1 VVKQNERKA
10 VLAITMG
17 DAAGIGP
24 EIILKTLAQP
34 DLYADSR
41 ILVLGDLRV
50 FRGYASS
57 ISEKV
62 PELIS
67 LKSPMEVMELPIG
80 AVGVYN
86 PSKERLDYTPGQPN
100 AATGKASLLYLDQ
113 AAQLAMTSRVSA
125 IVTAPI
131 SKRALQ
137 AAGYL
142 YTGHT
147 DYLAEVTNAH
157 KVYMAIHSKKL
168 TVVSV
173 TGHTSLR
180 RVHSQIKQAKIIRAI
195 TLLDQFLSALR
206 NKKHPAIAVTGLNP
220 HAGEGGILGREELF
234 EIVPAVQAMQGMNYS
249 IVGPLAADVAF
260 MQAYDGLFDA
270 VIAMYHDQAIIP
282 IKLIARFDAC
292 QLSLGL
298 PIIRTSVNHGTAEDI
313 AGKGK
318 ANPNS
323 LAEAVRLALKL
334 INIRN
339 KGHQF

>member
-1 VVKQNERKA
+1 
-10 VLAITMG
+10 MG

-34 DLYADSR
+34 DLYTDTR
-41 ILVLGDLRV
+41 ILILGDLRTLKEY
-50 FRGYASS
+50 GAT
-57 ISEKV
+57 ISEKIPDLV
-62 PELIS
+62 P
-67 LKSPMEVMELPIG
+67 LKSPMEIMELPTGIP
-80 AVGVYN
+80 GVYN
-86 PSKERLDYTPGQPN
+86 PTKERLDFSPGQPN

-113 AAQLAMTSRVSA
+113 ATQLAMTSRASA

-147 DYLAEVTNAH
+147 DYLAEATNAR

-180 RVHSQIKQAKIIRAI
+180 RVHSQIKQAKIIRAA
-195 TLLDQFLSALR
+195 TLLDQFLSAMR
-206 NKKHPAIAVTGLNP
+206 NNKHPNIAVTGLNP

-234 EIVPAVQAMQGMNYS
+234 EITPAVQAMQGMNLS
-249 IVGPLAADVAF
+249 VVGPLAADVAF
-260 MQAYDGLFDA
+260 MQAYDGLYDA

-282 IKLIARFDAC
+282 IKLLARFDAC

-318 ANPNS
+318 ANPS
-323 LAEAVRLALKL
+323 SFAEAVHLALKL
-334 INIRN
+334 INLHN

>member
-1 VVKQNERKA
+1 LAKQNERKA

-24 EIILKTLAQP
+24 EIILKTLAHP
-34 DLYADSR
+34 DLFVDSR
-41 ILVLGDLRV
+41 VLILGDLRV
-50 FRGYASS
+50 LKEYGSTIAET
-57 ISEKV
+57 I
-62 PELIS
+62 PELIP
-67 LKSPMEVMELPIG
+67 LKSPTEIMELPMG
-80 AVGVYN
+80 VPCVYN
-86 PSKERLDYTPGQPN
+86 PNKDRLKYTPGQPD
-100 AATGKASLLYLDQ
+100 AATGKASLLYLEQ
-113 AAQLAMTSRVSA
+113 ATQLAMTSRASA

-147 DYLAEVTNAH
+147 DYLAEATNAR
-157 KVYMAIHSKKL
+157 KVYMTIYSKKL
-168 TVVSV
+168 TVLSV

-180 RVHSQIKQAKIIRAI
+180 RVHSQIKQAKIIRAA
-195 TLLDQFLSALR
+195 TLLDQFMSALR
-206 NKKHPAIAVTGLNP
+206 NKKRPVIAVTGLNP

-234 EIVPAVQAMQGMNYS
+234 EIVPAVQAMQGMNFS

-282 IKLIARFDAC
+282 IKLTARFDAC
-292 QLSLGL
+292 QISLGL

-318 ANPNS
+318 ANPDS
-323 LAEAVRLALKL
+323 MIEAIRLALKL
-334 INIRN
+334 INLRN
-339 KGHQF
+339 KGHQV

>member
-1 VVKQNERKA
+1 LVKQNERKV

-24 EIILKTLAQP
+24 EIILKSLLQP
-34 DLYADSR
+34 ELFADSR
-41 ILVLGDLRV
+41 VLILGEIRTFKD
-50 FRGYASS
+50 YAST

-62 PELIS
+62 PEIVV
-67 LKSPMEVMELPIG
+67 LKSPTDIMEIPS
-80 AVGVYN
+80 GVPAIYN
-86 PSKERLDYTPGQPN
+86 PCKERLDFTPGQPN
-100 AATGKASLLYLDQ
+100 AATGKASLLYLDL
-113 AAQLAMTSRVSA
+113 ATQLAMTSRVSA

-137 AAGYL
+137 TAGYL

-147 DYLAEVTNAH
+147 DFLAEATNSR
-157 KVYMAIHSKKL
+157 KVYMATYSKKL

-180 RVHSQIKQAKIIRAI
+180 RVHSQIKQAKIIRAA
-195 TLLDQFLSALR
+195 TLLDQFLTSLR
-206 NKKHPAIAVTGLNP
+206 NKKHPVIAVTGLNP

-234 EIVPAVQAMQGMNYS
+234 EIMPAVQAMQGMNYS

-260 MQAYDGLFDA
+260 MQAYDGLYDA
-270 VIAMYHDQAIIP
+270 VIAMYHDQAMIP
-282 IKLIARFDAC
+282 IKLTARFEAC
-292 QLSLGL
+292 QITLGL

-323 LAEAVRLALKL
+323 LVEAIRLALRL
-334 INIRN
+334 INLRN
-339 KGHQF
+339 KGQQI

>member
-1 VVKQNERKA
+1 MR
-10 VLAITMG
+10 T
-17 DAAGIGP
+17 
-24 EIILKTLAQP
+24 LK
-34 DLYADSR
+34 D
-41 ILVLGDLRV
+41 
-50 FRGYASS
+50 YAST
-57 ISEKV
+57 ITEKT
-62 PELIS
+62 PDLIS
-67 LKSPMEVMELPIG
+67 LKSPMDIMEIPTG
-80 AVGVYN
+80 VPAVYN
-86 PSKERLDYTPGQPN
+86 PYKERLDYTPGQPN

-113 AAQLAMTSRVSA
+113 ATQLAMTSRVSA

-147 DYLAEVTNAH
+147 DYLAEATNSR
-157 KVYMAIHSKKL
+157 KVYMVIYSKKL
-168 TVVSV
+168 TVLSV

-180 RVHSQIKQAKIIRAI
+180 RVHSQIKQARIIRAA
-195 TLLDQFLSALR
+195 TLLDQFLTPLR

-234 EIVPAVQAMQGMNYS
+234 EIVPAVQAMQGMNFS

-270 VIAMYHDQAIIP
+270 VIAMYHDQAMIP

-292 QLSLGL
+292 QISLGL

-318 ANPNS
+318 ANPGS
-323 LAEAVRLALKL
+323 LAEAIRLALKL
-334 INIRN
+334 TNLRTE
-339 KGHQF
+339 GRQF

>member
-1 VVKQNERKA
+1 LARQNERKT

-24 EIILKTLAQP
+24 EIILKMLAQSE
-34 DLYADSR
+34 LYADTK
-41 ILVLGDLRV
+41 ILILGDIQVLDD
-50 FRGYASS
+50 YNSD
-57 ISEKV
+57 IHEKT
-62 PELIS
+62 PELVP
-67 LKSPMEVMELPIG
+67 LKSAIDILELPYG
-80 AVGVYN
+80 VPGVYN
-86 PSKERLDYTPGQPN
+86 PSREKLDFTPGHPS
-100 AATGKASLLYLDQ
+100 AATGKASLLFLDH
-113 AAQLAMTSRVSA
+113 ATQLAMTGRASA
-125 IVTAPI
+125 IITAPI

-147 DYLAEVTNAH
+147 DYLAEVTNSR
-157 KVYMAIHSKKL
+157 KVFMAIHSRKL

-173 TGHTSLR
+173 TGHSSLR
-180 RVHSQIKQAKIIRAI
+180 RVHSQIKQAKIIRAA
-195 TLLDQFLSALR
+195 TLLDQFLTALH
-206 NKKHPAIAVTGLNP
+206 NKKHSSLIVTGLNP
-220 HAGEGGILGREELF
+220 HAGEGGILGREEMF

-260 MQAYDGLFDA
+260 MQAFDGLYDG

-282 IKLIARFDAC
+282 VKLIARFDAC
-292 QLSLGL
+292 QISLGL

-323 LAEAVRLALKL
+323 LIEAMRLALKL
-334 INIRN
+334 VNYR
-339 KGHQF
+339 KKSLQS